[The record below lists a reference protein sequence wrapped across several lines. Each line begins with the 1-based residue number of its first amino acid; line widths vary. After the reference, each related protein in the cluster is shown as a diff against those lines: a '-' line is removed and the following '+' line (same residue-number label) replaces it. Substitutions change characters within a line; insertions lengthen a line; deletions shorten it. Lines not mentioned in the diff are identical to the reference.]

1 MDSVQNNPVARPD
14 GALVDDHWVNPRE
27 YVSALGSQ
35 MRTVLVVEDDGDA
48 RELLSG
54 FLTQEGLEVLEAGT
68 VRGALDVLTARDVDV
83 VLLDVL
89 LPDGTGLEVCDAVR
103 QSARRASTSVIMLT
117 ALDGPA
123 DQAAGVIAGADSY
136 LTKPVTRAEL
146 VLRLAD
152 VL

>member
-1 MDSVQNNPVARPD
+1 MDSVQHNPVGRPD
-14 GALVDDHWVNPRE
+14 GALVDDHWVNPHE
-27 YVSALGSQ
+27 YASALGSQ

-48 RELLSG
+48 RELLGG
-54 FLTQEGLEVLEAGT
+54 FLRQEGLEVLEAGT

-89 LPDGTGLEVCDAVR
+89 LPDGTGLEVCNAVR